1 MAPELQWAVLLAG
14 TFAGGFATG
23 LAGFAYALV
32 TAAFFLHVLDPVD
45 AAAVTMIGTVL
56 GQATTIWR
64 FRAAIDRRRLLP
76 FLVPGV
82 LGVPLGTWLLAGT
95 DAWTVRD
102 AIGAFL
108 VAYALYG
115 FATPRLVIPRW
126 GGRVADGAVGFAGG
140 ILGGLAGLSGAL
152 PTIWAGLRGWS
163 RDEQRAVYQPF
174 IVVVQIWALASL
186 ALSGGVG
193 RDALQWVVMCLPA
206 FALGIFLGMRAYA
219 RIDER
224 IFRRIVLGML
234 LASGTALVL
243 F

>member
-1 MAPELQWAVLLAG
+1 LGPELQWAVLLAG

-45 AAAVTMIGTVL
+45 AVAVTMIGTLL

-64 FRAAIDRRRLLP
+64 FRAAMDPRRLLP
-76 FLVPGV
+76 FLVPG
-82 LGVPLGTWLLAGT
+82 LAGVPVGTWLLASA
-95 DAWTVRD
+95 DAGTVRD

-108 VAYALYG
+108 VAYALYAI
-115 FATPRLVIPRW
+115 ATPRLVIGRR

-152 PTIWAGLRGWS
+152 PTIWAGMRGWS

-174 IVVVQIWALASL
+174 IVVVQIWALSSL

-193 RDALQWVVMCLPA
+193 RDALEWVAKCLPA
-206 FALGIFLGMRAYA
+206 FALGLFLGMRAYA
-219 RIDER
+219 RIDEHV
-224 IFRRIVLGML
+224 FRRVVLGML
-234 LASGTALVL
+234 LASGSALVL

>member
-1 MAPELQWAVLLAG
+1 LGPELQWAVLLAG

-45 AAAVTMIGTVL
+45 AVAVTMIGTLL

-64 FRAAIDRRRLLP
+64 FRAAMDPRRLLP
-76 FLVPGV
+76 FLVPG
-82 LGVPLGTWLLAGT
+82 LAGVPVGTWLLASA
-95 DAWTVRD
+95 DAGTVRD

-108 VAYALYG
+108 VAYALYAI
-115 FATPRLVIPRW
+115 ATPRLVIGRR

-152 PTIWAGLRGWS
+152 PTIWAGMRGWS

-174 IVVVQIWALASL
+174 IVVVQ
-186 ALSGGVG
+186 VG
-193 RDALQWVVMCLPA
+193 RDALEWVAKCLPA
-206 FALGIFLGMRAYA
+206 FALGLFLGMRAYA
-219 RIDER
+219 RIDEHV
-224 IFRRIVLGML
+224 FRRVVLGML
-234 LASGTALVL
+234 LASGSALVL